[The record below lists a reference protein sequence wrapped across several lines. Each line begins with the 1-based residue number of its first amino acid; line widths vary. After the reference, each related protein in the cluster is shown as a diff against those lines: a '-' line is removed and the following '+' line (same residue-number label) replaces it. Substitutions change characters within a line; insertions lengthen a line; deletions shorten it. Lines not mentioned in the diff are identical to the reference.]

1 MRLKELGRKESIKI
15 IHVQISNSDEILLSP
30 HICVTSGRDKIYKT
44 SVGKSEERNHL
55 QDQCV
60 NGRIILNRS

>member
-15 IHVQISNSDEILLSP
+15 MHEQTSNSHEILLSP
-30 HICVTSGRDKIYKT
+30 HISMTSRRDKKYKT
-44 SVGKSEERNHL
+44 SVGKSEEKNHL

-60 NGRIILNRS
+60 NGRIILN